1 MANAHLSLN
10 DPIHCPIVALSYNYD
25 IKIVSFILLQNQK
38 HVLYSNKKET
48 SDFHGTVSFD
58 PVKMSQ
64 QKLNQNVYQTSDTQK
79 LVIILFS
86 SSYLEELLNLMCTQL
101 FPLSSGN

>member
-38 HVLYSNKKET
+38 HVLSVNFTRIFYI
-48 SDFHGTVSFD
+48 SDRT
-58 PVKMSQ
+58 
-64 QKLNQNVYQTSDTQK
+64 TQMDMLYRENSK
-79 LVIILFS
+79 I
-86 SSYLEELLNLMCTQL
+86 
-101 FPLSSGN
+101 